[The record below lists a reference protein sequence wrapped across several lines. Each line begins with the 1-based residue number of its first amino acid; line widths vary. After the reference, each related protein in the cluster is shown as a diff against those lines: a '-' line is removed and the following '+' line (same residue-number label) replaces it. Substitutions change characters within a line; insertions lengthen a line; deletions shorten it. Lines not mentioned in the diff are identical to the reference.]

1 MSINNLRQRIT
12 TAYPKWDSWSQLQK
26 QLLLL
31 RSTHGE
37 FWQKDAMDNTSSI
50 LITEEYDRLKEIA
63 KIFDVNR
70 SDIGKAILD
79 CKDLQKALED
89 YARDNCYRYGRT
101 KRGKKM
107 KRRCSSKDL
116 LELMLYEAVPSSIF
130 AVLSSSRPRLLG
142 IETENLNLWTEGM
155 SLYRTTT
162 GDEGRHF
169 ADEVSYAQQM
179 ADDRF
184 KGYEKVSLFQTKEPD
199 YSADGLP
206 NLEFK
211 SGLHEFE
218 QNIDP
223 KLLKINKEEEEEESL
238 FD

>member
-12 TAYPKWDSWSQLQK
+12 SAYPSWDKWSQLQK

-37 FWQKDAMDNTSSI
+37 YWRKDAMDNTANI
-50 LITEEYDRLKEIA
+50 LITEQYDRLKEIA
-63 KIFDVNR
+63 KIFNVDR
-70 SDIGKAILD
+70 GDIGKAIKD
-79 CKDLQKALED
+79 DEDLQKALED
-89 YARDNCYRYGRT
+89 YGNHNCYRYGKT

-107 KRRCSSKDL
+107 KRRCSAKDL

-155 SLYRTTT
+155 SLYRNTT

-169 ADEVSYAQQM
+169 ADEVSYAQQV
-179 ADDRF
+179 ADART
-184 KGYEKVSLFQTKEPD
+184 KGYGKVSLFQTEEPD

-206 NLEFK
+206 DFEVK

-223 KLLKINKEEEEEESL
+223 KSLKVDKEEDDL
-238 FD
+238 FE